1 MSIKFKQNGQWVK
14 IPTPSQI
21 DDSAASA
28 VTTYSSNKINEII
41 PQDIAKYLLEHKDE
55 LGTDD
60 FTKLKNIPFTT
71 INTSNK
77 SEFTTLK
84 GILDHPDGMYL
95 VDDCGVTDGDAQLTI
110 APFKGH
116 CSTILMASIA
126 QFQQV
131 MDSEEIGCYKGSTIY
146 ILTGGDISKGATRY
160 VSICNVPA
168 GVSGEGSASSPDR
181 TFPDAGT
188 SVFRIEVHPVEDRS
202 HYPITYSYDI
212 DGGTETYFTIPTYES
227 MLSLY
232 AASLVAGSVVGGE
245 VSSSFSPGQLVK
257 VIENKDAPFNSC
269 IFTGVDAS
277 EFKSPFTLITN
288 ENATNYNTLDK
299 LCHLDDGLYLCKDTY
314 KTNQDYIVDI
324 TFKGINLVDATTASF
339 TGTPPTPDTNGDTK
353 CKNGAIISVVTQ
365 EGSTKNKIVRITHGL
380 SANISTQGNGF
391 EDIYIVAKPDDNSS
405 TDSNLVYGVTGE
417 NVSYYRPFGVNT
429 IYGSLFPLA
438 AMSNSLMGGN
448 VNGTKMAVWN
458 KPEGADMPTL
468 GFADMPTSPII
479 EVNDSNWS
487 NFDTLQKWF
496 AAEPGV
502 YYVNCTPVRDKAG
515 NIESYKTISAGFK
528 FSDYINGQGN
538 TVTVT
543 NGQIHLPYKGL
554 VYVTSTDQS
563 GGGWYRDL
571 HVYFPQVSDVS
582 TGLSHGG
589 VTPYS
594 LDFSYSLINGP
605 ATVANVTAD
614 NVELTDGGLG
624 TYAISSMSQMMTA
637 LMPIMGYFESLKSSD
652 IGKLVKIASPSS
664 SDCGNEYEFQAAD
677 ITLIGNSTAIT
688 PAQVLAAVNEGK
700 TTTITHTDATHG
712 TFKFTSFGV
721 VSAASGNAVSS
732 SITYGTGADSLTLY
746 TLIGDV
752 TNGTWALYSKN
763 LTVSA

>member
-21 DDSAASA
+21 DDSVASA
-28 VTTYSSNKINEII
+28 TTTYSSNKINEII

-60 FTKLKNIPFTT
+60 FTKLKNVPFTT
-71 INTSNK
+71 INITNK

-95 VDDCGVTDGDAQLTI
+95 VDDCGATDGDAQLTI

-160 VSICNVPA
+160 VSIYNVPA

-314 KTNQDYIVDI
+314 KANQDYIVDI
-324 TFKGINLVDATTASF
+324 TFKGINLADAATASF
-339 TGTPPTPDTNGDTK
+339 TGTQPNPDTNGDTK

-365 EGSTKNKIVRITHGL
+365 EGSTKNKIIRITHGL
-380 SANISTQGNGF
+380 SANISTQGEGF
-391 EDIYIVAKPDDNSS
+391 EDIYIVAKPDDSS
-405 TDSNLVYGVTGE
+405 TASTLVYGVTGE
-417 NVSYYRPFGVNT
+417 NVQYYRPFGVNT
-429 IYGSLFPLA
+429 ICGSLFPLA
-438 AMSNSLMGGN
+438 AMSNSLMGGS
-448 VNGTKMAVWN
+448 VNGKKMAVWDR
-458 KPEGADMPTL
+458 PEGADMPTL
-468 GFADMPTSPII
+468 GFADIPTSPII

-496 AAEPGV
+496 EAEPGV
-502 YYVNCTPVRDKAG
+502 YYINCTPVRDSVG
-515 NIESYKTISAGFK
+515 NIKSYKSITAGFT
-528 FSDYINGQGN
+528 FSDPSNN
-538 TVTVT
+538 NNSTTVT
-543 NGQIHLPYKGL
+543 NKTIKLPYRCYI
-554 VYVTSTDQS
+554 YVNKLDDS
-563 GGGWYRDL
+563 GGGWYRDTN
-571 HVYFPQVSDVS
+571 VYFPFVSDTDLGS
-582 TGLSHGG
+582 GMCSNRFLN
-589 VTPYS
+589 
-594 LDFSYSLINGP
+594 FSYSKMTGNTITPENINMTDFGMIMQFGQSSYGVIFALINIF
-605 ATVANVTAD
+605 ND
-614 NVELTDGGLG
+614 L
-624 TYAISSMSQMMTA
+624 
-637 LMPIMGYFESLKSSD
+637 
-652 IGKLVKIASPSS
+652 SS
-664 SDCGNEYEFQAAD
+664 SDVGKVVKVASGDDADSYKFQAVD
-677 ITLIGNSTAIT
+677 ITLIGNSTSIT

-721 VSAASGNAVSS
+721 VSTTSGDTVSS
-732 SITYGTGADSLTLY
+732 SITYGTSADSLTLY

-752 TNGTWALYSKN
+752 TNGTWTLYSKN

>member
-21 DDSAASA
+21 DDSVASA
-28 VTTYSSNKINEII
+28 TTTYSSNKINEII

-60 FTKLKNIPFTT
+60 FTKLKNVPFTT
-71 INTSNK
+71 INTTNK

-95 VDDCGVTDGDAQLTI
+95 VDDCGATDGDAQLTI

-277 EFKSPFTLITN
+277 EFKSPLTLITN

-299 LCHLDDGLYLCKDTY
+299 LCHLDDGLYLCKDAY
-314 KTNQDYIVDI
+314 KANQDYIVDI
-324 TFKGINLVDATTASF
+324 TFKGMDVIKSVSDMYSGTESTPESTTVR
-339 TGTPPTPDTNGDTK
+339 
-353 CKNGAIISVVTQ
+353 CKNGCLISVSSIT
-365 EGSTKNKIVRITHGL
+365 SIHKNIRITQ
-380 SANISTQGNGF
+380 SAEETNSNADDEPFG
-391 EDIYIVAKPDDNSS
+391 DIYISAKSDDGS
-405 TDSNLVYGVTGE
+405 TAENPVYGVTGDSV
-417 NVSYYRPFGVNT
+417 NYIRPFAFTSVLNTYYPAAVLSNAFGSESQNLNGKLAKWETSGQGVVLT
-429 IYGSLFPLA
+429 
-438 AMSNSLMGGN
+438 
-448 VNGTKMAVWN
+448 
-458 KPEGADMPTL
+458 GADIKE
-468 GFADMPTSPII
+468 SPII

-487 NFDTLQKWF
+487 NFDTLQKWMN
-496 AAEPGV
+496 A
-502 YYVNCTPVRDKAG
+502 
-515 NIESYKTISAGFK
+515 SAGTYLVK
-528 FSDYINGQGN
+528 TTKLTVSAEGVDQTKSSDNSFSRTLSIPSDTY
-538 TVTVT
+538 
-543 NGQIHLPYKGL
+543 
-554 VYVTSTDQS
+554 VYVYSTDDSNSSATNFKNVVFQKADNMPA
-563 GGGWYRDL
+563 GYYGEWMTFKWD
-571 HVYFPQVSDVS
+571 
-582 TGLSHGG
+582 TGHI
-589 VTPYS
+589 YS
-594 LDFSYSLINGP
+594 
-605 ATVANVTAD
+605 AD
-614 NVELTDGGLG
+614 NVELYPIMTAAINGASAMDVVMEVLNLFADIGASDVGKVVK
-624 TYAISSMSQMMTA
+624 ISSGADAGS
-637 LMPIMGYFESLKSSD
+637 IK
-652 IGKLVKIASPSS
+652 
-664 SDCGNEYEFQAAD
+664 FQAVD

-700 TTTITHTDATHG
+700 TTTITYTDATHG

-721 VSAASGNAVSS
+721 VSTASGDTVSS
-732 SITYGTGADSLTLY
+732 SITYGTSVDSLTLY

-752 TNGTWALYSKN
+752 TNGTWTLYSKN

>member
-21 DDSAASA
+21 DDSVASA
-28 VTTYSSNKINEII
+28 TTTYSSNKINEII

-60 FTKLKNIPFTT
+60 FTKLKNVPFTT
-71 INTSNK
+71 INTTNK

-95 VDDCGVTDGDAQLTI
+95 VDDCGATDGDAQLTI

-277 EFKSPFTLITN
+277 EFKSPLTLITN

-299 LCHLDDGLYLCKDTY
+299 LCHLDDGLYLCKDAY
-314 KTNQDYIVDI
+314 KANQDYIVDI
-324 TFKGINLVDATTASF
+324 TFKGMDVIKFVSDMYSGTESTPESTTVR
-339 TGTPPTPDTNGDTK
+339 
-353 CKNGAIISVVTQ
+353 CKNGCLISVSSIT
-365 EGSTKNKIVRITHGL
+365 SIHKNIRITQ
-380 SANISTQGNGF
+380 SAEETNSNADDELFG
-391 EDIYIVAKPDDNSS
+391 DIYISAKSDDGS
-405 TDSNLVYGVTGE
+405 TAENPVYGVTGDSV
-417 NVSYYRPFGVNT
+417 NYIRPFAFTSVLNTYYPAAVLSNAFGSESQNLNGKLAKWETSGQGVVLT
-429 IYGSLFPLA
+429 
-438 AMSNSLMGGN
+438 
-448 VNGTKMAVWN
+448 
-458 KPEGADMPTL
+458 GADIKE
-468 GFADMPTSPII
+468 SPII

-487 NFDTLQKWF
+487 NFDTLQKWMN
-496 AAEPGV
+496 A
-502 YYVNCTPVRDKAG
+502 
-515 NIESYKTISAGFK
+515 SAGTYLVK
-528 FSDYINGQGN
+528 TTKLTVSAEGVDQTKSSDNSFSRTLSIPSDTY
-538 TVTVT
+538 
-543 NGQIHLPYKGL
+543 
-554 VYVTSTDQS
+554 VYVYSTDDSNSSATDFKNVVFQKADNMPS
-563 GGGWYRDL
+563 GYYGEWMTFKWDTR
-571 HVYFPQVSDVS
+571 HI
-582 TGLSHGG
+582 
-589 VTPYS
+589 YS
-594 LDFSYSLINGP
+594 
-605 ATVANVTAD
+605 AD
-614 NVELTDGGLG
+614 NVELYPLMTAAINGA
-624 TYAISSMSQMMTA
+624 YAIDMVMEVLNLFA
-637 LMPIMGYFESLKSSD
+637 D
-652 IGKLVKIASPSS
+652 IGASDVGKVVKISS
-664 SDCGNEYEFQAAD
+664 GADAGSIKFQAVD

-700 TTTITHTDATHG
+700 TTTITYTDATHG

-721 VSAASGNAVSS
+721 VSTASGDTVSS
-732 SITYGTGADSLTLY
+732 SITYGTSVDSLTLY

-752 TNGTWALYSKN
+752 TNGTWTLYSKN

>member
-1 MSIKFKQNGQWVK
+1 MEKVKFWKNTSSEFDK
-14 IPTPSQI
+14 ITSKDANTI
-21 DDSAASA
+21 YYLTD
-28 VTTYSSNKINEII
+28 TGKI
-41 PQDIAKYLLEHKDE
+41 YLGEKMY
-55 LGTDD
+55 GVP
-60 FTKLKNIPFTT
+60 ITT
-71 INTSNK
+71 INTTNK

-257 VIENKDAPFNSC
+257 VIENKDAPFNNC

-324 TFKGINLVDATTASF
+324 TFKGINLVDATTSSF

-365 EGSTKNKIVRITHGL
+365 TGSTKNKIIRITHGL
-380 SANISTQGNGF
+380 SAKMDMNFGKGF
-391 EDIYIVAKPDDNSS
+391 EDIYIVAEPDDS
-405 TDSNLVYGVTGE
+405 TASTLVYGVTGS
-417 NVSYYRPFGVNT
+417 NVKYYRPFSVMAIYSSLLPFAAMNNSLLGNT
-429 IYGSLFPLA
+429 I
-438 AMSNSLMGGN
+438 
-448 VNGTKMAVWN
+448 NGTKMAVWN
-458 KPEGADMPTL
+458 RPEDADMPTL
-468 GFADMPTSPII
+468 GFADIPTSPII

-502 YYVNCTPVRDKAG
+502 YYINCTPV
-515 NIESYKTISAGFK
+515 KTISAGFH
-528 FSDYINGQGN
+528 FSNYMGDQGN
-538 TVTVT
+538 TVTVAD
-543 NGQIHLPYKGL
+543 GQIQLPYKGL

-563 GGGWYRDL
+563 GGRWYRDL
-571 HVYFPQVSDVS
+571 HVYFPQVSGVS
-582 TGLSHGG
+582 GTGLSHGE
-589 VTPYS
+589 VTSYS
-594 LDFSYSLINGP
+594 LDFQYSLIHGP

-614 NVELTDGGLG
+614 NVGLTDLG
-624 TYAISSMSQMMTA
+624 SGASAMAYMSQMTTA
-637 LMPIMGYFESLKSSD
+637 LMPIMGYFENLKSSD

-664 SDCGNEYEFQAAD
+664 SDYGNEYEFQAAD
-677 ITLIGNSTAIT
+677 ITLIGNSTSVT
-688 PAQVLAAVNEGK
+688 PAQVLSSVNEGK

-721 VSAASGNAVSS
+721 VSTASGDAVSS
-732 SITYGTGADSLTLY
+732 SITYGIGADSLTLY

-752 TNGTWALYSKN
+752 TNGTWTLYSKS
-763 LTVSA
+763 LTVTA

>member
-1 MSIKFKQNGQWVK
+1 MEKVKFWKNTSSEFDK
-14 IPTPSQI
+14 ITSKDANTI
-21 DDSAASA
+21 YYLTD
-28 VTTYSSNKINEII
+28 TGKI
-41 PQDIAKYLLEHKDE
+41 YLGEKMY
-55 LGTDD
+55 GVP
-60 FTKLKNIPFTT
+60 ITT
-71 INTSNK
+71 INTTNK

-84 GILDHPDGMYL
+84 GILNHPDGMYL
-95 VDDCGVTDGDAQLTI
+95 VDDCGVTNGDPQLTI
-110 APFKGH
+110 ASFKGH
-116 CSTILMASIA
+116 CSTMLMVSIS
-126 QFQQV
+126 QFN
-131 MDSEEIGCYKGSTIY
+131 EIVDADEMKCYKGSVIY
-146 ILTGGDISKGATRY
+146 VQTDGDISDSSATRY

-168 GVSGEGSASSPDR
+168 GESGEGDPSSPDR
-181 TFPDAGT
+181 TFPGAGT
-188 SVFRIEVHPVEDRS
+188 SVFRIEIHPFEDRS
-202 HYPITYSYDI
+202 SGTVKYSYDI
-212 DGGTETYFTIPTYES
+212 DGGTQTLFTHPGY
-227 MLSLY
+227 
-232 AASLVAGSVVGGE
+232 ASLLNSYANTLIAGGLLNGK
-245 VSSSFSPGQLVK
+245 SSYSPGQLIQV
-257 VIENKDAPFNSC
+257 VEDRDSWYGYTDHEGGYR
-269 IFTGVDAS
+269 FTGVDAS
-277 EFKSPFTLITN
+277 EFKSPFTIITN

-339 TGTPPTPDTNGDTK
+339 TGTPPTPDTNGNTT

-380 SANISTQGNGF
+380 SANINTQGNGF
-391 EDIYIVAKPDDNSS
+391 DDIYIVAEPDDSS
-405 TDSNLVYGVTGE
+405 TASTLVYGVTGE
-417 NVSYYRPFGVNT
+417 NVQYYRPFGVNT

-438 AMSNSLMGGN
+438 AMSNSLMGGS
-448 VNGTKMAVWN
+448 VNGKKMAVWN
-458 KPEGADMPTL
+458 RSEDADMPTL

-502 YYVNCTPVRDKAG
+502 YYINCTPVKTTISGIERV
-515 NIESYKTISAGFK
+515 ESYKTISAGFH
-528 FSDYINGQGN
+528 FSNYMGDQGN
-538 TVTVT
+538 TVTVAD
-543 NGQIHLPYKGL
+543 GQIQLPYKGL

-571 HVYFPQVSDVS
+571 HVYFPQVSGVS
-582 TGLSHGG
+582 GTGLSHGE
-589 VTPYS
+589 VTSYS
-594 LDFSYSLINGP
+594 LDFQYSLIHGP

-614 NVELTDGGLG
+614 NVGLTDLG
-624 TYAISSMSQMMTA
+624 SGASAMAYMSQMTTA
-637 LMPIMGYFESLKSSD
+637 LMPIMGYFENLKSSD

-664 SDCGNEYEFQAAD
+664 SDYGNEYEFQAAD

-721 VSAASGNAVSS
+721 IAATSGDAVSS

-752 TNGTWALYSKN
+752 TNGTWKLYSKS